1 MEGSMRLR
9 IEMAVVAL
17 TLGSL
22 QAVADIP
29 SAYSP
34 LPVEAP
40 FAFSERVFDLTPAVE
55 RARAEKKLLFVYFGA
70 KNCPYCKAYERFL
83 SDHQAALGPVYG
95 QHVLAD
101 IRTYITGPD
110 VYFKVGEKKY
120 SFREFAAIAGDA
132 NGRTTYP
139 RFWLLTADLKPARKM
154 PQGSTAYRNLEE
166 HKRLIA
172 RPS

>member
-1 MEGSMRLR
+1 MRLPIR
-9 IEMAVVAL
+9 MALAAMA
-17 TLGSL
+17 LGSFH
-22 QAVADIP
+22 AVADIP

-70 KNCPYCKAYERFL
+70 KNCPYCKEYERFL
-83 SDHQAALGPVYG
+83 SENQPALGPLYG

-101 IRTYITGPD
+101 IRTYLSGPD
-110 VYFKVGEKKY
+110 VYFKVGNRKY
-120 SFREFAAIAGDA
+120 SFKEFATIAGDG

-139 RFWLLTADLKPARKM
+139 RFWLLTADLRPARKM

-166 HKRLIA
+166 HKRLVA

>member
-1 MEGSMRLR
+1 
-9 IEMAVVAL
+9 MALAAL

-22 QAVADIP
+22 HVLADIP

-40 FAFSERVFDLTPAVE
+40 FAFTERVFDLTPALE
-55 RARAEKKLLFVYFGA
+55 RARSEKKLLFVYFGA
-70 KNCPYCKAYERFL
+70 KNCPYCKEYERFL
-83 SDHQAALGPVYG
+83 TDNQAALQPLYG

-101 IRTYITGPD
+101 IRTHLRGPE
-110 VYFKVGEKKY
+110 VYFKVGDRKY
-120 SFREFAAIAGDA
+120 SFKEFAGIAGDA
-132 NGRTTYP
+132 NGKTTYP

-154 PQGSTAYRNLEE
+154 PQGAGPYRNLED
-166 HKRLIA
+166 HKRLVA